1 MKNENIARRSLLGG
15 LAAAPL
21 AVSQARAAVT
31 GPPKWKLV
39 VACDHAGFPLK
50 GPLVKTLQSWGH
62 TVKDVGTYSTDPV
75 DFPDIAQKL
84 CDEILS
90 GRSQRGIMVCG
101 TGVGATIAVNKV
113 RGMRAALCHDT
124 YCAHQCVEHD
134 DVNLLCMGAWI
145 IGPKVAEEILAAY
158 LKATFST
165 DEDFRRRVRKLG
177 EMEQR

>member
-1 MKNENIARRSLLGG
+1 MDERIARRSILTG
-15 LAAAPL
+15 LAAVPRGAE
-21 AVSQARAAVT
+21 ARDRA
-31 GPPKWKLV
+31 KWKLV

-84 CDEILS
+84 CGEILS

-101 TGVGATIAVNKV
+101 TGVGAAIAVNKV

-134 DVNLLCMGAWI
+134 DVNVLCMGAWV
-145 IGPKVAEEILAAY
+145 IGPKLAEDVVKTY
-158 LKATFST
+158 LNARFAS
-165 DEDFRRRVRKLG
+165 EDPDLRRRVEKLQ
-177 EMEQR
+177 EMDKK